1 MFELIEKIFIALSFS
16 GSLVSIVNDSNL
28 TTCISFNNELF
39 MTRSYLFNFTYFIYF
54 YSLRW
59 IQSWIVLLSTFY
71 LLLSS

>member
-16 GSLVSIVNDSNL
+16 GSLVSIANDSNL

-54 YSLRW
+54 YSLR
-59 IQSWIVLLSTFY
+59 
-71 LLLSS
+71 